1 MSTEENL
8 AELKSLFNTEE
19 TDSSRIYIT
28 TAESDEKLED
38 TAKQVY
44 REFLEFTSWGSKEA
58 ECYFEDWED
67 ICTLQGPF
75 CSKEEQEDAFNE
87 LASSDGLSG
96 DLDWTIGSDQHLTS
110 FKKCFLASDTGMIK
124 MYNTGDGDI
133 MHGLVIIA
141 NNLDS
146 SRAIVFAFE
155 QLCLRIK

>member
-44 REFLEFTSWGSKEA
+44 IEFLEFSSWASREA

-67 ICTLQGPF
+67 ICTLRGPF
-75 CSKEEQEDAFNE
+75 CSEEEQEDAFKKLYFCE
-87 LASSDGLSG
+87 GLEVA
-96 DLDWTIGSDQHLTS
+96 DLDWIMGTDQHLAS
-110 FKKCFLASDTGMIK
+110 FKKCFLASDTGVIK

-146 SRAIVFAFE
+146 SRAIVFAF
-155 QLCLRIK
+155 LMD